1 MVCPRDIYAN
11 ERTIVAGI
19 RTSLALFTFGIVIIK
34 IETRHLMFGKIF
46 GVLGIIQ
53 MIYSQIYYFI
63 QVKKLK
69 NPDSVFE
76 ASYISIQ
83 LVLSLLMMGFMI
95 WMFVY

>member
-11 ERTIVAGI
+11 ERTLVAGI

-34 IETRHLMFGKIF
+34 IDTTHLMFGNFF
-46 GVLGIIQ
+46 GILGIIQ
-53 MIYSQIYYFI
+53 MIYSQIYYLI

-69 NPDSVFE
+69 NPDTVFE

-83 LVLSLLMMGFMI
+83 LILSLLMIGFMI